1 MKKFLIGFITGGILC
16 ATVTGIAVE
25 YAITTNP
32 YPVKVNGTET
42 AIEGYNIND
51 NTYFKLRDVSA
62 AVGGFDVGFVDN
74 TITIDTATASPVPTE
89 APTASVDVSEP
100 LSEVEIETIDGV
112 QYVRKSAVEK
122 MLESIGLGDY
132 KFSASYFYNQNDLAN
147 PILENMPNAPDTTI
161 YIPYDYYISTVIPT
175 INSLR

>member
-1 MKKFLIGFITGGILC
+1 
-16 ATVTGIAVE
+16 
-25 YAITTNP
+25 
-32 YPVKVNGTET
+32 
-42 AIEGYNIND
+42 
-51 NTYFKLRDVSA
+51 
-62 AVGGFDVGFVDN
+62 
-74 TITIDTATASPVPTE
+74 
-89 APTASVDVSEP
+89 
-100 LSEVEIETIDGV
+100 SEVEIETIDGV